1 MRKREDTN
9 YPILVKGIGTN
20 PYIGMGKVKKV
31 ETEDDLLKLKGGEI
45 VVVSKASRDMLSHL
59 QKAGGVVTDYGGI
72 TSHVAIVLREFGV
85 PCVVGTGTATHILN
99 DGELVT
105 VDGNTGNIY
114 EGFMELEEK
123 KEIHEVY
130 NPSINVKVNINV
142 PEIAEKVAPYADGVG
157 SVRIENIIIR
167 TGKHPQILLEEDM
180 LTPVIT
186 DGVRKIVDAFYPKPV
201 YFRTF
206 DIPTD
211 ELKRLK
217 GGEREPDE
225 RNPLLGLRA
234 IHKDLRNPEILEAQ
248 FKAVQNLLNEGYN
261 NLMLKIPFVRD
272 ISEYKASKKVMM
284 NIGLKPHKD
293 VLLGVSVE
301 TPAVVL
307 TFDEFLDEGMDF
319 VTIGMSD
326 LTMCTLAV
334 DRRGVNVAKHFQLM
348 HPAVK
353 RMVKMIIDKCNQAG
367 IESCITGYAGSDPRI
382 VKQLVHWDIN
392 SISTNPD
399 QILRMRK
406 IVDNAEN
413 EVLLQGFKSFN

>member
-1 MRKREDTN
+1 M
-9 YPILVKGIGTN
+9 ILVKGIGTN
-20 PYIGMGKVKKV
+20 PYIGVGKVKKV
-31 ETEDDLLKLKGGEI
+31 ETQDDLLKLHGGEI

-59 QKAGGVVTDYGGI
+59 QNAAGVVTDYGGI

-85 PCVVGTGTATHILN
+85 PCVVGTGKATIILN
-99 DGELVT
+99 DGEVVT

-114 EGFMELEEK
+114 EGFIEFEEK
-123 KEIHEVY
+123 KEIQELY
-130 NPSINVKVNINV
+130 NPFINVKVNLDV

-167 TGKHPQILLEEDM
+167 TGKHPQVLLEEDM
-180 LTPVIT
+180 LTTVIT

-217 GGEREPDE
+217 GGENEPDE
-225 RNPLLGLRA
+225 LNPLLGLRG
-234 IHKDLRNPEILEAQ
+234 IHKDLKNPEILKGQ

-261 NLMLKIPFVRD
+261 NLMIKIPFVRD
-272 ISEYKASKKVMM
+272 ITEYKAAKKIMTTVG
-284 NIGLKPHKD
+284 IKPHKD
-293 VLLGVSVE
+293 LSVGVSVE
-301 TPAVVL
+301 TPSVVY
-307 TFDEFLDEGMDF
+307 TFEEFLKEGIDF

-334 DRRGVNVAKHFQLM
+334 DRRGVNVAKHYQLM

-353 RMVKMIIDKCNQAG
+353 IMVKMIIDKCNQAG
-367 IESCITGYAGSDPRI
+367 IESCITGYAASDPSI
-382 VKQLVHWDIN
+382 VKQLVHWNIN

-399 QILRMRK
+399 QILKMRK
-406 IVDNAEN
+406 IIDLAEN
-413 EVLLQGFKSFN
+413 EVILHGFNYLN